1 MNSLKETFV
10 EPLHYQVTLKVTLW
24 DWGYLISE
32 WELEWGVGRV
42 LTLLRGTEKGK
53 TYSWQVPWGR
63 FWMDVANHD
72 CKSSR
77 SLNPGYAPQ
86 VHPWT
91 AWPNTQPPQDVIP
104 EGSLSPALGEKPR
117 LHVIFPARLPPAQKC
132 CPGLKRNSTQ
142 LSQFCFLLLMHSA
155 GVKISHA
162 HIHMQRTF
170 IKQWLRGGQK
180 APALD
185 QSSPGQKQWEADL
198 DPTRPLSSLWE
209 VILSVRH
216 SVFPSAK

>member
-1 MNSLKETFV
+1 MLG
-10 EPLHYQVTLKVTLW
+10 
-24 DWGYLISE
+24 GYLPCSE
-32 WELEWGVGRV
+32 AQKKARHIAGKCHGGTFEWTLQTMTVQEFQEPEPRV
-42 LTLLRGTEKGK
+42 CTSSASSSCLAQHPATPGCNPRGQ
-53 TYSWQVPWGR
+53 SVPCAGW
-63 FWMDVANHD
+63 
-72 CKSSR
+72 
-77 SLNPGYAPQ
+77 
-86 VHPWT
+86 
-91 AWPNTQPPQDVIP
+91 
-104 EGSLSPALGEKPR
+104 GSLSPALGEKPR

-142 LSQFCFLLLMHSA
+142 LSQFCFLLLTHSA